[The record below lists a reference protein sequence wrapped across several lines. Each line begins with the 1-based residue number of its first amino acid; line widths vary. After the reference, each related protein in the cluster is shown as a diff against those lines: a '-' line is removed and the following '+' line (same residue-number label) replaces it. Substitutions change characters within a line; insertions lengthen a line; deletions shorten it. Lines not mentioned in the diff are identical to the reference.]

1 LEVEETSSV
10 HHLKSEFFQLRGI
23 PTDCLEL
30 CLEGRA
36 LVGVACLGM
45 APGVGLMREN
55 AISSKRSS
63 RMIGRYQVEE
73 IIPR

>member
-1 LEVEETSSV
+1 MEVEETSSV

-36 LVGVACLGM
+36 LVGVACG